1 MNYVLDFASIL
12 CYNNN
17 TSQFEKGI
25 RMKQTKRKPRIQ
37 TRNTFRTIS
46 IGFMLLI
53 LCGALLLML
62 PISSQSRTVT
72 PFRDTLFTAISATCV
87 TGLIVRDTATHWS
100 LFGQAVILTMI
111 QIGGMGVITVGLAIA
126 RLSGKKIGLWY
137 RGMMQD
143 SISAPQVGG
152 ILQLTKFILRGS
164 AVIELTGAVLLSP
177 VFIRDFGLPRGLW
190 YSLFHSVSAFCN
202 AGFDLMGIREPFSSL
217 TTYGSHVYFNVII
230 MLLIVIGGIGFL
242 TWDDVLRHRHHLRK
256 YSMQSKVIL
265 VTTGILIFVPAL
277 FFFFTEYSGEPIRE
291 RILHSMFQSV
301 TARTAGFNSA
311 DLSQMNET
319 GSFTMTILMLIGG
332 CSGSTA
338 GGMKTATVAVLF
350 LAALSVYRRKNDVQ
364 CFGRRISEDTVR
376 SASAILFM
384 YIVFFMTTGI
394 AISRI
399 EQLPLVT
406 CLFET
411 GSALG
416 TAGLTLGITT
426 GLSLPSHIMLM
437 ILMFMG
443 RVGGLTLIYA
453 ALPSRQNDARLPQ
466 EKITVG

>member
-17 TSQFEKGI
+17 TSQFKKGI

-202 AGFDLMGIREPFSSL
+202 AGFDLMGMREKFSSL
-217 TTYGSHVYFNVII
+217 TTYGGNIYFNVII
-230 MLLIVIGGIGFL
+230 MLLIIIGGIGFL
-242 TWDDVLRHRHHLRK
+242 TWDDIAEHKHHFKK
-256 YSMQSKVIL
+256 YRLQSKIFL
-265 VTTGILIFVPAL
+265 TTTAILIFTPALL
-277 FFFFTEYSGEPIRE
+277 FFFSEYRAEPMTE
-291 RILHSMFQSV
+291 RILHSLFQSV

-311 DLSQMNET
+311 DLSQMHES
-319 GSFTMTILMLIGG
+319 GQSIMTVLMLIGG

-364 CFGRRISEDTVR
+364 CFGRRISEETVR

-384 YIVFFMTTGI
+384 YIVLFMATGI

-453 ALPSRQNDARLPQ
+453 ALPNRQNDARLPQ